1 MWMQHSLKVTSAFM
15 FSSCCT
21 IKYRAILDRKKVYVD
36 IFLSN
41 FIPVAA
47 SEEFSLC
54 NRRFPRISKLKL
66 IAFYSLKRQT
76 NCDF

>member
-41 FIPVAA
+41 FIPVAVKNFHFVTDVFQG
-47 SEEFSLC
+47 SP
-54 NRRFPRISKLKL
+54 N
-66 IAFYSLKRQT
+66 
-76 NCDF
+76 